1 MKSICSEK
9 SIKRA
14 AAMVLAACLSF
25 PAMGTLASSGSDP
38 MGAGFP
44 GYMELDPPIVVN
56 LERTRGSKYLR
67 VDIQLYIE
75 SNEEAD
81 LVTHHMPR
89 IRDRLISLLAGR
101 DGSTLMTTDARETL
115 RSELLTDL
123 REAMT
128 TQAGQPAIS
137 GLYFT
142 GFIVQ

>member
-1 MKSICSEK
+1 MTSIRRMKSIN
-9 SIKRA
+9 RLA
-14 AAMVLAACLSF
+14 VMVLAAFLSL
-25 PAMGTLASSGSDP
+25 PAMTALASGDT
-38 MGAGFP
+38 MGGGGFP

-56 LERTRGSKYLR
+56 LERTSGSKYLR

-101 DGSTLMTTDARETL
+101 DGRTLMTADARETL

-123 REAMT
+123 RDTMIA
-128 TQAGQPAIS
+128 QAGRPAIS